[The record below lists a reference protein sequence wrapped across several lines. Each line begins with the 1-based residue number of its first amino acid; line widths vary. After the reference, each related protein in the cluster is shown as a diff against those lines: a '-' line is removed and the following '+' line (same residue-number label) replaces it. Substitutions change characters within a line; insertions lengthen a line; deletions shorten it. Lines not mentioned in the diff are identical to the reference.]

1 MIINTIEEFCI
12 QNNESL
18 NVARVAW
25 VGGRNMRHFQRAFMQ
40 LQRVLTHIAVGRVVL
55 DLNALPDVPVY
66 DQLWLSTSFMPAL
79 VKLPLRQMVV
89 VLTGQR
95 VYNQHVL
102 EGLLAA
108 VAKTISFDVQFFA
121 NAEAAMAWLTDD
133 STQLPALFA
142 EWRNGCGSLHS
153 TPSEMDEVRASYL
166 RREPADCQPDS

>member
-1 MIINTIEEFCI
+1 MIIKTIEEFCI

-25 VGGRNMRHFQRAFMQ
+25 VGGRNMRHFQRAFTQ
-40 LQRVLTHIAVGRVVL
+40 LQRLLTHIGVGRVVL

-95 VYNQHVL
+95 IYNQHVL

-108 VAKTISFDVQFFA
+108 VAKTIPFDVQFFA

-133 STQLPALFA
+133 SAQLPTLFT
-142 EWRNGCGSLHS
+142 EWSSGCGSVCQS
-153 TPSEMDEVRASYL
+153 PSEVAEPRAGYQ
-166 RREPADCQPDS
+166 RRAPANCQPGS

>member
-1 MIINTIEEFCI
+1 MIIKEIEEFCI
-12 QNNESL
+12 QNNDLL

-25 VGGRNMRHFQRAFMQ
+25 AGGRNMRHFQRAFTQ
-40 LQRVLTHIAVGRVVL
+40 LQCTLTQLGVGRVVL

-79 VKLPLRQMVV
+79 LSLPLRQMVV
-89 VLTGQR
+89 VLSGQR

-108 VAKTISFDVQFFA
+108 VAKTIPFDVQFFA

-133 STQLPALFA
+133 SAHLPALFA
-142 EWRNGCGSLHS
+142 EWAGGCGSAYS
-153 TPSEMDEVRASYL
+153 PPSEVAEPAARYRRRAH
-166 RREPADCQPDS
+166 ADCQPGS

>member
-1 MIINTIEEFCI
+1 MIIKSIEEFCI
-12 QNNESL
+12 QNSEPL

-40 LQRVLTHIAVGRVVL
+40 LQRVLTHIGVGRVVL

-79 VKLPLRQMVV
+79 MKLPLRQMVV

-95 VYNQHVL
+95 IYNQHVL

-108 VAKTISFDVQFFA
+108 VAKTIPFDVQFFA

-133 STQLPALFA
+133 SSQLPGLLT
-142 EWRNGCGSLHS
+142 EWASGCGIGHNAI
-153 TPSEMDEVRASYL
+153 SEAAEPAARYQ
-166 RREPADCQPDS
+166 RREPADCHPDS